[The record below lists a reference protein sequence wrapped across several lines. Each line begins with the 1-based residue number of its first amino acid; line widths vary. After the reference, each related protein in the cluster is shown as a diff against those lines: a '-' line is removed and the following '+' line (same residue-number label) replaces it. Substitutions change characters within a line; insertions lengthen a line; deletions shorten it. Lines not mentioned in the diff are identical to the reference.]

1 MKHYAADE
9 NYFTEEGLREG
20 HESLVDKLEEK
31 QRQHAEAERRRAAEH
46 RAEQRKE
53 KRRRSRRLR
62 MVVITTVV
70 TLLGVAGGWALSLLV
85 L

>member
-9 NYFTEEGLREG
+9 NYFTEEGLQEG
-20 HESLVDKLEEK
+20 HESLVHKLEEK

-53 KRRRSRRLR
+53 QRRRSHRLR
-62 MVVITTVV
+62 MVVTITVV
-70 TLLGVAGGWALSLLV
+70 TLLGVAGGWALSLFV